1 MKPHLFISSL
11 ALAAAAGAASAQ
23 EACSTYEIQRGD
35 SLRDLALQ
43 VYSTEDFRIIFD
55 ANRDVI
61 GNNPNI
67 IRVGDVLTL
76 PCLEDIGR
84 AAAAPQTEAE
94 AIAAEMAA
102 ELVKAAEDRAAKA
115 IAEAEAR
122 VAEAEAEAKKISEDA
137 VIAARVAAREEIES
151 ARAEGAALIRNADA
165 GERPEIRDRQLLL
178 ITGGNYAPFTD
189 EALPHRG
196 LYTNLVET
204 AMLRAAPE
212 QAYKIQ
218 FVNDWSSH
226 LDLLMPT
233 LAFDATFPWSRPNCE
248 TPASLSETD
257 RARCETYNFSNP
269 FYEVVDTFFARD
281 GSGYEQALSYADFAG
296 TTICRPEGWS
306 LSHMDSVG
314 LYEPAIDLLRPVSPD
329 DCFHALMDGTAEI
342 VAVEAHLAVEAIA
355 RLGYEHRI
363 VENPNLAAIKSLNVM
378 THKDNP
384 DGEAILETLNQG
396 LEIMQQ
402 SGEWRDIVSTALR
415 HQMEN
420 G

>member
-1 MKPHLFISSL
+1 MRPNLIISSL

-35 SLRDLALQ
+35 SLRELTIE

-84 AAAAPQTEAE
+84 APAKPQTEAE
-94 AIAAEMAA
+94 AMAAEMAS

-115 IAEAEAR
+115 IAEA
-122 VAEAEAEAKKISEDA
+122 KKASDDA
-137 VIAARVAAREEIES
+137 VIAARAEAKKEIEAARSE
-151 ARAEGAALIRNADA
+151 AAALIRNADA
-165 GERPEIRDRQLLL
+165 AEQPEIRDRQLLL

-233 LAFDATFPWSRPNCE
+233 LAFDATFPWSRPVCE
-248 TPASLSETD
+248 EPAALSEKD
-257 RARCETYNFSNP
+257 RNRCETYNFSNP
-269 FYEVVDTFFARD
+269 FYEVVDTFFARE
-281 GSGYEQALSYADFAG
+281 GSGYEQTLTYADFAG

-314 LYEPAIDLLRPVSPD
+314 LYEPAISLMRPVSPD
-329 DCFHALMDGTAEI
+329 DCFHALMDGTTDI
-342 VAVEAHLAVEAIA
+342 VAIEAHLAVEAIG

-363 VENPNLAAIKSLNVM
+363 IENPNLAAIKSLNVM

-396 LEIMQQ
+396 LAIMQQ